1 MPWQKQLADALTL
14 SRLPCALAVIAL
26 GFSQG
31 RDGLEA
37 AWLLLLLA
45 ATIDTLDGYFARL
58 APGSYQT
65 WIGAHDLFF
74 DLLFSTALLF
84 YLVLAGVIEPYLG
97 ALYLAGWGIVT
108 FTTDGAAN
116 VRAIAFQGPIY
127 LMTVWAAGDA
137 TPRVFVWTALWLAIM
152 ALFGGR
158 RFLTVRLPVLLR
170 DLVASVHSGSRR
182 NDKSR

>member
-14 SRLPCALAVIAL
+14 SRLPSALAVIAL
-26 GFSQG
+26 GFTQG
-31 RDGLEA
+31 RSGLEA

-58 APGSYQT
+58 APGAHIT
-65 WIGAHDLFF
+65 WVGAHDLFF

-84 YLVLAGVIEPYLG
+84 YLVLADVVGPYLS

-108 FTTDGAAN
+108 IGTNGAAN

-127 LMTVWAAGDA
+127 LLTVWAAGGA
-137 TPRVFVWTALWLAIM
+137 NPRVFVWTALWLAIM

-170 DLVASVHSGSRR
+170 DLVAGFRSGSRK
-182 NDKSR
+182 NNKSR